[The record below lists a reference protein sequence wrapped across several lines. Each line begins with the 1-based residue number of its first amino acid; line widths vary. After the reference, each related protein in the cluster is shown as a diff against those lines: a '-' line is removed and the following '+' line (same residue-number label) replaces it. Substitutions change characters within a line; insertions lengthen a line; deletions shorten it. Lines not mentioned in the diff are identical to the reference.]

1 MGVEDRVSISICR
14 FEELINIETRV
25 QILVEKLD
33 QKEYVS
39 DEEIYLVLGC
49 VNKYKVLKQENEKKR
64 EKILGKVTG
73 KCQESELATRNTE
86 VEKVSVAQT

>member
-1 MGVEDRVSISICR
+1 MGVEDRVSIPICR

-39 DEEIYLVLGC
+39 DEEIYLVLGH
-49 VNKYKVLKQENEKKR
+49 VNKYKVLKEANMKKR
-64 EKILGKVTG
+64 EKFLEEMNN

-86 VEKVSVAQT
+86 VEKVSVAQI